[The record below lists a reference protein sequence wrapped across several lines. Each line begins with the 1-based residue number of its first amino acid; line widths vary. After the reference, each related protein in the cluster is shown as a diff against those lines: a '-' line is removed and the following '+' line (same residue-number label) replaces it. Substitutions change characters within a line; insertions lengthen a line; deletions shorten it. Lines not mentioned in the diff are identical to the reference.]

1 MARLVYMGSHGLED
15 PTRAGLVFVAAN
27 GAKEAGHD
35 PVIAI
40 VGDGVLLMNE
50 TIAKN
55 TVPVGWPP
63 VKELM
68 ATSISHN
75 IPIYV

>member
-1 MARLVYMGSHGLED
+1 
-15 PTRAGLVFVAAN
+15 
-27 GAKEAGHD
+27 
-35 PVIAI
+35 
-40 VGDGVLLMNE
+40 MNE

>member
-75 IPIYV
+75 IPIHV